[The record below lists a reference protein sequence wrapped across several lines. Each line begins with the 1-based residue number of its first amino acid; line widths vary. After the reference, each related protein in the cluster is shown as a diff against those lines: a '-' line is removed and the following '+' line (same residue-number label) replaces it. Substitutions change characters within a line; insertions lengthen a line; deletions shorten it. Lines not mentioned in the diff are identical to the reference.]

1 MKKTFLIGSLSILVT
16 ACGGGTIGGL
26 FPAPKILDGSLDGTR
41 YTSPDKVLSVT
52 APVSTKASAWLY
64 TSVKEHSQK
73 SDDQSSRFVGFKPPY
88 DSHFYSVEVVDY
100 ANKSPLSEEQFQL
113 VVDNTI
119 KRVINS
125 SEERWKTESQ
135 ELTDSELLCADGSK
149 MTYTVYKQPI
159 TSQSQEF
166 VKYYLLSLTHK
177 ENAVAVITSEL
188 NYEKSYSNTYEADLT
203 SVNYA
208 KHNEMACSLEV
219 NI

>member
-1 MKKTFLIGSLSILVT
+1 MKKTFLFASFSIFLT

-26 FPAPKILDGSLDGTR
+26 FPAPKILDGSLEGTR

-64 TSVKEHSQK
+64 TSVKEHSQQ
-73 SDDQSSRFVGFKPPY
+73 SDVQSSRFVGFKPPY
-88 DSHFYSVEVVDY
+88 DSHFYSVEVIDY

-113 VVDNTI
+113 VVDDTI

-135 ELTDSELLCADGSK
+135 ELTQSELLCDDGNK
-149 MTYTVYKQPI
+149 MTYTVYKQSI

-177 ENAVAVITSEL
+177 ENAVAVVTSEL
-188 NYEKSYSNTYEADLT
+188 NYENSNSNTYEEDVT
-203 SVNYA
+203 SLNFA
-208 KHNEMACSLEV
+208 RHNEMACSVEI

>member
-1 MKKTFLIGSLSILVT
+1 MKKTLLIGSLSILLT

-41 YTSPDKVLSVT
+41 YTSPDKVFSVT

-64 TSVKEHSQK
+64 TSVKEHSEK
-73 SDDQSSRFVGFKPPY
+73 NDDQSSRFVGFKPPY

-100 ANKSPLSEEQFQL
+100 ANKLPLSDEQFQL
-113 VVDNTI
+113 VVGHTI
-119 KRVINS
+119 KRVISS

-135 ELTDSELLCADGSK
+135 ELTHSELICDDGNK

-188 NYEKSYSNTYEADLT
+188 NYEKSHSNTYEADLS
-203 SVNYA
+203 SVSYA
-208 KHNEMACSLEV
+208 KHNEMACSVEI